1 MPILN
6 PRTRLNI
13 IGAQTVQQGADQR
26 VLLVGQML
34 SGTATA
40 GVVSSECPDSATEIN
55 ALFGAKS
62 HIAMLARAFKAI
74 NKATV
79 LDILPL
85 ADNGAGTAASAT
97 ITAATGTATADATIE
112 VWAIHKDQYRVT
124 VDIASGD
131 DQDAVAAA
139 IDAALSA
146 AETNWPF
153 TTTSSTNVV
162 TITAGN
168 KGTLYNGAPVGIE
181 GTIPGVALTLTA
193 FASGATDPTTIS
205 TALSAAGN
213 VRYQTVGW
221 PWKWSNAS
229 LKTFLNDRFNDEF
242 RVMDGVGVQ
251 AKIDTYANLNGGPSE
266 NSQSIVIIA
275 DNLISGSSRKGSSVM
290 AHGDWITATFCA
302 IRALRLTA
310 DASLTDILATVAPK
324 DQFGGSALSS
334 LPYQNT
340 LMPNLPIPLP
350 EDELTLTQLADLT
363 DDGYTT
369 LGANQAYN
377 AVILGQAITTYKTN
391 TAGDPDT
398 SFRFLNTVDTSS
410 AIREYNVVNLKARY
424 AQTRLTT
431 GDLIAGRD
439 MANEASIRA
448 FCKSLYQDLAE
459 LAIVEAGATAEKDFT
474 QNLIVSVSV
483 STGTVTINMAPLQ
496 VGQIRTILGT
506 IAVKFAS

>member
-13 IGAQTVQQGADQR
+13 IGAQTVQQNAEQR

-40 GVVSSECPDSATEIN
+40 GAVSADCPDSETEIN

-74 NKATV
+74 NKATA

-85 ADNGAGTAASAT
+85 ADNGSGTAASAT
-97 ITAATGTATADATIE
+97 ITAATGTASADATIE
-112 VWAIHKDQYRVT
+112 VWAVHKDKYRVT

-131 DQDAVAAA
+131 DQDDIALA
-139 IDAALSA
+139 IDTALSA

-168 KGTLYNGAPVGIE
+168 KGTLYNGSPVGIE

-193 FASGATDPTTIS
+193 FASGATDPTTIA
-205 TALSAAGN
+205 TALSAVGN
-213 VRYQTVGW
+213 TRYQTVGW
-221 PWKWSNAS
+221 PWKWSNSS
-229 LKTFLNDRFNDEF
+229 LKTFLGDRFNDAY

-275 DNLISGSSRKGSSVM
+275 DNLIAKSDRKGSSVM
-290 AHGDWITATFCA
+290 AHADLMTATFCA
-302 IRALRLTA
+302 IRSLRLTQ
-310 DASLTDILATVAPK
+310 DASLTDILTTVSSK

-334 LPYQNT
+334 LPYHNT
-340 LMPNLPIPLP
+340 RMPNLPVPLP
-350 EDELTLTQLADLT
+350 EDELTLAQLADLT

-369 LGANQAYN
+369 LGANSAYN
-377 AVILGQAITTYKTN
+377 AVILGQAVTTYKT
-391 TAGDPDT
+391 TAAGDADT
-398 SFRFLNTVDTSS
+398 SFKYLNRVDTSS
-410 AIREYNVVNLKARY
+410 AIREYYVVNLKAKY
-424 AQTRLTT
+424 AQTRLTE
-431 GDLIAGRD
+431 GELLAGRD
-439 MANEASIRA
+439 MANQASIIS
-448 FCKSLYQDLAE
+448 FCKRLYQDLAE
-459 LAIVEAGATAEKDFT
+459 LAIVEAGATAEKDFV
-474 QNLIVSVSV
+474 QNLLVEVSVSAG
-483 STGTVTINMAPLQ
+483 SVTINMAPLQ

-506 IAVKFAS
+506 VAVNFAS